1 MKKNYIKC
9 NKHRKRKDPKVTYIF
24 DEIVLFIICE
34 KCDNNMKNIFK
45 EQERIN
51 SDIENSWFN
60 WSYGEVSNIYYNYFK
75 EKIRLEKT

>member
-9 NKHRKRKDPKVTYIF
+9 NKHRKLKNPTVTCIF

-51 SDIENSWFN
+51 SDIKNS
-60 WSYGEVSNIYYNYFK
+60 
-75 EKIRLEKT
+75 